1 MDFVRI
7 HRHIKLKS
15 IATLIALTFFVS
27 TAAFADCLIHWKKI
41 HSGVEING
49 IPVGGLT
56 PAQAFKKVHSR
67 FKPFL
72 KRSVI
77 VCYSDKSWKI
87 YPSQLNTKIDIS
99 KTVEEAFAV
108 GREGSIFNRLRYRFS
123 CWYEP
128 AMIPLKFSM
137 DGRSLSAVM
146 EQIAR
151 EIERKPVNAGIRIKN
166 AQVEVIPSQVGI
178 QVKRAQALS
187 LIRTRLFALDKR
199 QVNLPITILAARIGD
214 GDIIEALKDVRS
226 MLKSPITLKY
236 DKYSWEISP
245 EKIGELIEFKEVEE
259 SKGRGKRVILRA
271 HLHKGRVKEYIKE
284 ITKNF
289 NIPPRDAK
297 FRVNGPKVTIIPS
310 QYGREVDADT
320 AFDGINRA
328 VRDDKPPRE
337 VSLTTRVVEPNLT
350 TEEAKT
356 MGIRER
362 ISTFTTSYNP
372 NHKTRTHNI
381 HLLAKSLD
389 GTIVP
394 PREVFSFN
402 KTVGPRTAE
411 KGYMEAPMILNG
423 ELVPAIGGWCMSGND
438 DPLQCGIFRRI
449 SLVERQNHSFYIS
462 RYPAGRDATVSYPKP
477 DFKFRNDTPA
487 HLLIKAWCAPSTITI
502 AIYGTDFGTEVSY
515 TTSPFTNLK
524 PYPIEYKEDPALP
537 KGEQVVEEKGVEGR
551 EIAVIRTVKRKG
563 AVVRENRFIS
573 RYRPKAAVVRVG
585 TMEVPQP
592 SQETAAQETT

>member
-15 IATLIALTFFVS
+15 IAILIALIFFVS

-67 FKPFL
+67 FKPLL
-72 KRSVI
+72 KRPVI
-77 VCYSDKSWKI
+77 VCYSDKGWKI

-137 DGRSLSAVM
+137 DSQSLSAVM

-166 AQVEVIPSQVGI
+166 AQVEVIPNQVGI

-187 LIRTRLFALDKR
+187 LIRAKLFALDKR
-199 QVNLPITILAARIGD
+199 QVNLPSTILAARISD
-214 GDIIEALKDVRS
+214 GDIIEALKDVRL
-226 MLKSPITLKY
+226 MLKTPITLKY
-236 DKYSWEISP
+236 DKYSWEIPP

-271 HLHKGRVKEYIKE
+271 HLHEGRVKEYIKE

-289 NIPPRDAK
+289 NIPPRDAE

-310 QYGREVDADT
+310 QYGREVDADA

-328 VRDDKPPRE
+328 VRDKPPRE

-350 TEEAKT
+350 TEEAKA

-402 KTVGPRTAE
+402 ETVGPRTAE

-423 ELVPAIGGWCMSGND
+423 ELVPAIGGGVCQVTTTLFNAVFFAGY
-438 DPLQCGIFRRI
+438 PV
-449 SLVERQNHSFYIS
+449 VERQNHSFYIS

-477 DFKFRNDTPA
+477 DFKFRNDTSA
-487 HLLIKAWCAPSTITI
+487 HLLIKAWCTPSTITI

-551 EIAVIRTVKRKG
+551 EIAVIRMVKRKG

-585 TMEVPQP
+585 TMEAPQP